1 MRSEEIE
8 EVQLALDKLNP
19 SSEEYNRVLHLQEK
33 WRERLIHGGND
44 ALNEFCG
51 KYDVE
56 DIQHFRQ
63 LIRNAVKEQKDKEA
77 NPDAQPKTGKT
88 ASRKLFLGI
97 KKYYG
102 ADS

>member
-1 MRSEEIE
+1 
-8 EVQLALDKLNP
+8 VD
-19 SSEEYNRVLHLQEK
+19 
-33 WRERLIHGGND
+33 
-44 ALNEFCG
+44 
-51 KYDVE
+51 

-63 LIRNAVKEQKDKEA
+63 LIRNAVKEYKDKVA